1 MLIVRIIT
9 ILASPLMTRYYGKDA
24 FGVLA
29 MLQAHVSLLATVCS
43 LSLPLAVTY
52 AKNDAKLKLIL
63 DAVIKIQIYL
73 LPLTAILGIFLYA
86 EDNKAVF
93 LIILFPVLVA
103 TSVLSEVFS
112 NLLMKFNSSE
122 CVAQTSLRVATV
134 GTVAKI
140 IGGFYYSSPL
150 FFVLISAFSGPAVGF
165 LSIIKNRKGM
175 AIIRKIKLNPISLL
189 RLKRIWRIDKDLFL
203 GRYPQ
208 TIIAM
213 VFSTAPLILIAK
225 YGTVGQAGTYA
236 VAYMVVEGVASII
249 AGSLYGLMLSSF
261 IENDNYKLRYDVIIK
276 YSLLVLIPAG
286 VLYLLIM
293 LYGQELFGFVYGEEF
308 SESSMWVLICA
319 PVIVASHLIK
329 PHLLIFGMKKTQEKM
344 LYVDIGFSV
353 LIGMFVYF
361 LQKQELSLIN
371 TMVTYSI
378 IQVFRYIFFLFFSMI
393 EGMGKSNAG

>member
-1 MLIVRIIT
+1 
-9 ILASPLMTRYYGKDA
+9 
-24 FGVLA
+24 
-29 MLQAHVSLLATVCS
+29 
-43 LSLPLAVTY
+43 
-52 AKNDAKLKLIL
+52 
-63 DAVIKIQIYL
+63 
-73 LPLTAILGIFLYA
+73 
-86 EDNKAVF
+86 
-93 LIILFPVLVA
+93 
-103 TSVLSEVFS
+103 
-112 NLLMKFNSSE
+112 
-122 CVAQTSLRVATV
+122 
-134 GTVAKI
+134 
-140 IGGFYYSSPL
+140 
-150 FFVLISAFSGPAVGF
+150 
-165 LSIIKNRKGM
+165 
-175 AIIRKIKLNPISLL
+175 
-189 RLKRIWRIDKDLFL
+189 
-203 GRYPQ
+203 
-208 TIIAM
+208 
-213 VFSTAPLILIAK
+213 
-225 YGTVGQAGTYA
+225 
-236 VAYMVVEGVASII
+236 
-249 AGSLYGLMLSSF
+249 MLSSF